1 MHSECPPKQ
10 IREFL
15 ANKVIP
21 EFSLLSLRDDFD
33 AFLKGSAISTGVKLS
48 VWGTAL
54 AYGKLLTT
62 TGTNLAQ
69 YPGIAVAS
77 ADALETGAFWTTTA
91 ATGGTIIAGGAAA
104 VTAFSTGADYWTR
117 QQCKDVQ

>member
-21 EFSLLSLRDDFD
+21 EFSLLSLRDNFR
-33 AFLKGSAISTGVKLS
+33 AFVKGSAISTGVKLS
-48 VWGTAL
+48 VGGTAL

-91 ATGGTIIAGGAAA
+91 ARGGTIIAGGVAA

>member
-21 EFSLLSLRDDFD
+21 EFSLLSLRDNFR
-33 AFLKGSAISTGVKLS
+33 AFVKGSAISTGVKLS
-48 VWGTAL
+48 TWGTAL
-54 AYGKLLTT
+54 AYGKILTA

-69 YPGIAVAS
+69 YPGMAAAS
-77 ADALETGAFWTTTA
+77 ADALEAGAFWTTSA
-91 ATGGTIIAGGAAA
+91 ATGGTILAGGIAA
-104 VTAFSTGADYWTR
+104 VSAFSTGADYWAR